1 MKESKEQDVESLED
15 KSEKIKIVNK
25 YLKKKLE
32 IYQKYILLTKDIMS
46 KCLSAENNSSYDIFN
61 TYINEIQKDNDFLK
75 DDYEKKYYPKYQS
88 LLDECFNDMSMGKPV
103 LEQYQNEEFSLDYLK
118 IKSEDIITGLK
129 KSIKQS
135 KEFHL
140 FREPKRDVL
149 IDFKKGDK
157 EIVKTTT
164 ELQQNMLYEC
174 KKCNK
179 FCNRLKK
186 YDKQIETIKKNIEI
200 LKKYLNNE
208 NSKNQND
215 NISIKN
221 TDNNNIPDINED
233 INIQHKL
240 TFKID
245 KDNLKHS
252 INFGFLPSGNFQK
265 KNNEEDKNNNDTDR
279 RGVSSDRKK
288 RRKSGVI
295 ALKRSIKRQV
305 PIKKKRN
312 KIISE
317 FKTVEELFDV
327 SDEEGEKEKIIDDE
341 LHSDDESV
349 FANKIK
355 QTIQLSVKYLDNVK
369 KTIPNINLKQIE
381 YNKLKIVG
389 EADLYSLERRK
400 YKSQNINAN
409 IKELKKKIEKMT
421 DKLNVIQQKE
431 KVMKE
436 YIDKIQDNYVSLK
449 PIVKRPSVYKVRIN
463 FINKPLFGEENIK
476 EELDEDEKDM
486 ECGND
491 YSNEEKEEPEIEIEK
506 KFNYKDNFKK
516 SVFLGRIRE
525 QNNDTKLKHSVQ
537 DGIYKNRLRKKLKNR
552 ERANSK

>member
-1 MKESKEQDVESLED
+1 M
-15 KSEKIKIVNK
+15 
-25 YLKKKLE
+25 
-32 IYQKYILLTKDIMS
+32 T
-46 KCLSAENNSSYDIFN
+46 KCLSAKNNSSYDIFN

-88 LLDECFNDMSMGKPV
+88 LLDECFNDMYMGKPV
-103 LEQYQNEEFSLDYLK
+103 LEQCQNEEFSLDYLK

-179 FCNRLKK
+179 FCNRIKK

-221 TDNNNIPDINED
+221 TDNNINMPDIKED
-233 INIQHKL
+233 KNIQQKL
-240 TFKID
+240 TFKME

-252 INFGFLPSGNFQK
+252 INLGFFPSGNFQK
-265 KNNEEDKNNNDTDR
+265 NNNEEDKNNNDTDR

-305 PIKKKRN
+305 PTKKKRN

-369 KTIPNINLKQIE
+369 KSIPNINLKQIE

-400 YKSQNINAN
+400 YKSQNINTN

-516 SVFLGRIRE
+516 SVFIGRIRE
-525 QNNDTKLKHSVQ
+525 ENNDTKLKHSVQ
-537 DGIYKNRLRKKLKNR
+537 DGIFKNRLRKKLKNR